1 MQKLSYYLQRV
12 FRLLVKPS
20 NRKSIV
26 WKDLKSTYLNLGWE
40 HSLDENRKLIEA
52 SFIFIEQYQGIFIY
66 QFEDDQVL
74 YRGLIFEEFPDDMMS
89 DLFILATH
97 LNNVLTI
104 GMVTINMRD
113 HFVEFVLKEPFVK
126 PFLFPED
133 IDSTIIEHLRMM
145 DDIIFPSF
153 YRLIYEKES
162 PAIII
167 ADALRNSRSSSE
179 KESL

>member
-20 NRKSIV
+20 NRKFIV

-40 HSLDENRKLIEA
+40 HSLDETRKLIEA
-52 SFIFIEQYQGIFIY
+52 SFIFLEQYQGIFIY

-74 YRGLIFEEFPDDMMS
+74 YRGLVFEEFPDEMIS

-97 LNNVLTI
+97 LNNVLKT

-113 HFVEFVLKEPFVK
+113 HFVEFVLKEHIVK

-133 IDSTIIEHLRMM
+133 IKATILEHVKIV
-145 DDIIFPSF
+145 DDIVFPSF
-153 YRLIYEKES
+153 YSLIYEKET
-162 PAIII
+162 PANII
-167 ADALRNSRSSSE
+167 ADLLKRANRNE
-179 KESL
+179 N